1 MPRSRRSWI
10 LSIVTSANSSQR
22 TRLKGIAA
30 APGQAFAPA
39 WRWTEPSLESARP
52 AAAGQLGADELERAV
67 EQVKARLAV
76 TTARLHAGGASA
88 EAGILEAQALMLEDP
103 ALLEGARELVLNG
116 TPADVA
122 VADTMALGYAYR
134 ANALDHRQLYQV
146 MFGSAALGGFAI
158 TDGDRQ
164 HGRYTLQP
172 LVEAVARAIEQGG
185 FRPDDPLLVA
195 QTMWIAL
202 HGLVSLELGGY
213 LTDPYDADVCF
224 EAQLCSLMVGAGDD
238 HEAACLSSRRARRR
252 RSAHA

>member
-1 MPRSRRSWI
+1 VSPRRI
-10 LSIVTSANSSQR
+10 DPKLTTA
-22 TRLKGIAA
+22 LLEAA
-30 APGQAFAPA
+30 A
-39 WRWTEPSLESARP
+39 SLVAEEGVAGLTTRRL
-52 AAAGQLGADELERAV
+52 AAAVGTSTTAVYTHFGGMDNLVRAMV
-67 EQVKARLAV
+67 HEGF
-76 TTARLHAGGASA
+76 ARLHRRMSTVRA
-88 EAGILEAQALMLEDP
+88 
-103 ALLEGARELVLNG
+103 
-116 TPADVA
+116 TADA
-122 VADTMALGYAYR
+122 VADIMALGTAYR
-134 ANALDHRQLYQV
+134 ANALDHPQLYQV

-172 LVEAVARAIEQGG
+172 LVEAVARATEQGR
-185 FRPDDPLLVA
+185 FRPGDPLLVA